1 MGDVDR
7 LAGEQLG
14 RIGGGGRAGRAL
26 EQFLGGVLRGEAEDP
41 VAEAHAPGERLRHVE
56 VRARLALRLGGLPAP
71 LHPVGAVGAIEIVGL
86 EVVRRRQ
93 HDVGV
98 LRRVGHEGIV
108 HHGEQVLAQKALLH
122 LVDLGAGHR
131 RIVGRHV
138 ERADRRV
145 LHVQKLFAQAQ
156 VIDVARRGRPRG
168 PADGGVVEVAR
179 RRGQQQRAAALD
191 GVVARHA
198 RQQRHGAQRLAAMRE
213 SRHAFAEADHRGLG
227 LAVHR
232 RELLDV
238 GDGEAGDL
246 GDALPARTSAGSRA
260 RPCRSPACA
269 WRCSRGRRACR
280 APGCA

>member
-1 MGDVDR
+1 MWIGSPANSLAGSAAAAGPVAPLNSSLAASCGARLKIASLRPMR
-7 LAGEQLG
+7 LASAWATSKFD
-14 RIGGGGRAGRAL
+14 RASPCG
-26 EQFLGGVLRGEAEDP
+26 
-41 VAEAHAPGERLRHVE
+41 
-56 VRARLALRLGGLPAP
+56 LAACAAP

-108 HHGEQVLAQKALLH
+108 HHGEQVLARKTLLH

-168 PADGGVVEVAR
+168 PADGGVVEIAR
-179 RRGQQQRAAALD
+179 RRGQQQRAAALH

-198 RQQRHGAQRLAAMRE
+198 RQQRHGAQRLAAMRRVASCLRPAGS
-213 SRHAFAEADHRGLG
+213 SR
-227 LAVHR
+227 
-232 RELLDV
+232 
-238 GDGEAGDL
+238 
-246 GDALPARTSAGSRA
+246 PWPCRTSPRASR
-260 RPCRSPACA
+260 CR
-269 WRCSRGRRACR
+269 RRRGR
-280 APGCA
+280 